1 MRLAHLSFAL
11 LVLACPLARGD
22 PWQFEYLLMP
32 SAQVVGTF
40 DRQAPFTQFYDEVVQ
55 ADNLFTIQR
64 GPFKLFGEYLVSDH
78 EGDLER
84 LQLGWQLSSDTVVWM
99 GRYHQPSSEWNH
111 EHHHGQYLSTSIT
124 RPAVEEWEDL
134 GGILPQH
141 FTGVLVESNHAGPGG
156 WYLRTAAAGGLAP
169 QLTSDGLTPFDLV
182 HPDHN
187 HRQAGYQARASLHP
201 GELAETGFGL
211 LAANDEIAVVSP
223 PTPNAFGL
231 DHVDLTLLGAF
242 GTYATPSWKIF
253 GTYYYVQSGL
263 YYVDRLVHD
272 RFSVG
277 YLQVEK
283 RFGHELTA
291 FGRIESSVRASDS
304 SYLRL
309 YQEAG
314 RNKYIG
320 GLRWD
325 FVQRQALTLQLTNTY
340 TLQGHFA
347 DVRFQWSAALF

>member
-1 MRLAHLSFAL
+1 MRVAHLLFAL
-11 LVLACPLARGD
+11 LVLGSPLARAD

-40 DRQAPFTQFYDEVVQ
+40 DRQAPFTQFYDEVIA

-64 GPFKLFGEYLVSDH
+64 GPFKLFGEYVLSDH

-124 RPAVEEWEDL
+124 RPAIEEWEDL

-141 FTGVLVESNHAGPGG
+141 FTGILVESNHAGPGG
-156 WYLRTAAAGGLAP
+156 MYLRTAAAGGLAP
-169 QLTSDGLTPFDLV
+169 QLTSDGLEPFDLV

-187 HRQAGYQARASLHP
+187 RRQAGYQVRASLHP
-201 GELAETGFGL
+201 SEFADTGFGL
-211 LAANDEIAVVSP
+211 LAASDEIAVVSL
-223 PTPNAFGL
+223 PTPAAFGL
-231 DHVDLTLLGAF
+231 EHVDLTLLGAF
-242 GTYATPSWKIF
+242 GTYAAPSWKIF
-253 GTYYYVQSGL
+253 ATYYYVQAEL
-263 YYVDRLVHD
+263 DFFDRQLND
-272 RFSVG
+272 SFSVG
-277 YLQVEK
+277 YLQAEK
-283 RFGHELTA
+283 RLGQFTA
-291 FGRIESSVRASDS
+291 FGRIESSIGASDS
-304 SYLRL
+304 AYLHL

-314 RNKYIG
+314 RDKYIG

-325 FVQRQALTLQLTNTY
+325 FVQRQALTLQLGKTY

>member
-1 MRLAHLSFAL
+1 MRVTHCL
-11 LVLACPLARGD
+11 LVLLLLLSPSARGD
-22 PWQFEYLLMP
+22 PWQFEYLMMP
-32 SAQVVGTF
+32 SAQAVGTF

-64 GPFKLFGEYLVSDH
+64 GPFKLFGEYLLSDH

-84 LQLGWQLSSDTVVWM
+84 LQLGWQLSSDTVIWM

-124 RPAVEEWEDL
+124 RPAAEEWEDL

-141 FTGVLVESNHAGPGG
+141 FTGILVESNHAVPNGM
-156 WYLRTAAAGGLAP
+156 YLRTAVAGGLAP
-169 QLTSDGLTPFDLV
+169 QLTSDGMAPFDLV

-187 HRQAGYQARASLHP
+187 RRLAGYQARASIHP
-201 GELAETGFGL
+201 SEFADTGFGI
-211 LAANDEIAVVSP
+211 LAANDELAVVSL
-223 PTPNAFGL
+223 PTPRAFGL
-231 DHVDLTLLGAF
+231 DHVDLTLVGAF

-253 GTYYYVQSGL
+253 GTWYYVRAGL
-263 YYVDRLVHD
+263 DYADHLVHD

-283 RFGHELTA
+283 RLGHDFTA
-291 FGRIESSVRASDS
+291 FGRVETSVGASDS
-304 SYLRL
+304 PYLQL

-314 RNKYIG
+314 REKYIG

-325 FVQRQALTLQLTNTY
+325 FMQRQALTLQLTKTD

-347 DVRFQWSAALF
+347 DIRFQWCAALF

>member
-1 MRLAHLSFAL
+1 MRVSHLSIVL
-11 LVLACPLARGD
+11 LVLASPLARGD
-22 PWQFEYLLMP
+22 PWQFEYLMMP

-64 GPFKLFGEYLVSDH
+64 GAFKLFGEYLVSDH

-84 LQLGWQLSSDTVVWM
+84 LQLGWQVSSDTVIWL

-141 FTGVLVESNHAGPGG
+141 FTGVLVESNHALSNGM
-156 WYLRTAAAGGLAP
+156 YLRTAAAGGLAP
-169 QLTSDGLTPFDLV
+169 QLTSDGLSPFDLV

-187 HRQAGYQARASLHP
+187 PRQFGYQARASLHP
-201 GELAETGFGL
+201 TEFADTGFGL
-211 LAANDEIAVVSP
+211 LAANDEIAVVAP
-223 PTPNAFGL
+223 PTPAAFGL
-231 DHVDLTLLGAF
+231 EHVDLTLLGAF
-242 GTYATPSWKIF
+242 GTYAAPSWKIF
-253 GTYYYVQSGL
+253 ATCYYVQSEL
-263 YYVDRLVHD
+263 YYVDRLIHD

-277 YLQVEK
+277 YVQAEK
-283 RFGHELTA
+283 RLPRQFTA
-291 FGRIESSVRASDS
+291 FGRIEASVGASDS
-304 SYLRL
+304 AYLRI

-314 RNKYIG
+314 REKYIG

-325 FVQRQALTLQLTNTY
+325 FMQRQALTLQLTKTY

>member
-1 MRLAHLSFAL
+1 MRATHLLFAAL
-11 LVLACPLARGD
+11 LLASPLARGD

-40 DRQAPFTQFYDEVVQ
+40 DRQAPFTQFYDEVVA

-64 GPFKLFGEYLVSDH
+64 GPFKLFGEYYVSDH

-84 LQLGWQLSSDTVVWM
+84 LQLGWQLSSDTVIWI

-111 EHHHGQYLSTSIT
+111 EHHHGQYLSTSVT
-124 RPAVEEWEDL
+124 RPAAEEWEDL

-141 FTGVLVESNHAGPGG
+141 FTGILVESNHAIPHG
-156 WYLRTAAAGGLAP
+156 WYLRTAVAGGIAP
-169 QLTSDGLTPFDLV
+169 QITSDGLKPFDLV
-182 HPDHN
+182 HPDHDR
-187 HRQAGYQARASLHP
+187 RQAGYQARASLHP
-201 GELAETGFGL
+201 SEFADTGFGL
-211 LAANDEIAVVSP
+211 LAATDEIAVVAP
-223 PTPNAFGL
+223 PTPMAIGL
-231 DHVDLTLLGAF
+231 DHVDLKLVGVF

-253 GTYYYVQSGL
+253 GTYYYVQSEL
-263 YYVDRLVHD
+263 YFSDRLLDD
-272 RFSVG
+272 RFSVA
-277 YLQVEK
+277 YLQAEK
-283 RFGHELTA
+283 RLGHEFTA
-291 FGRIESSVRASDS
+291 FGRIEASIGAGDS
-304 SYLRL
+304 PYLHV

-314 RNKYIG
+314 RDKYIG

-325 FVQRQALTLQLTNTY
+325 FLQHQALTLQLDQTY